1 MKILYAALGFG
12 INDNLG
18 GSVRVAAQNAKA
30 LVDKGNE
37 VLFLCT
43 NRKDRN
49 TKLFTDIHTDI
60 IDKVEV
66 IYLNTR
72 CIPYWPGDFGPHYVK
87 IPDWVIKKIKSCQI
101 IHLHEYRSYLSYKLT
116 KIGNN
121 FSIPVLMYPQGT
133 FSNHS
138 TKGFIKKMYDIFF
151 LNGIK
156 KKYKYYIACTNSESK
171 EFIKS
176 GINKE
181 AIRILPN
188 GINLNNNK
196 SIYHESNNFREK
208 YMGNDSAP
216 FFLSI
221 GRLDHIKG
229 FDLMIKAMPK
239 IPSNWKY
246 VIVGPDQQNYSIAL
260 KKIIFNLGL
269 ENRVII
275 TGALPNKLDVQNA
288 LNECSFLVVP
298 SYYEAF
304 GQVILEGFL
313 AKKAIIIS
321 KGCRISS
328 DISSDIATL
337 VEPNR
342 NELST
347 ACNRYIENR
356 TLTQLHAVQGYNFCI
371 EKFELSNVIQKLI
384 NIYIEVLHT

>member
-1 MKILYAALGFG
+1 
-12 INDNLG
+12 
-18 GSVRVAAQNAKA
+18 
-30 LVDKGNE
+30 
-37 VLFLCT
+37 
-43 NRKDRN
+43 
-49 TKLFTDIHTDI
+49 
-60 IDKVEV
+60 
-66 IYLNTR
+66 
-72 CIPYWPGDFGPHYVK
+72 
-87 IPDWVIKKIKSCQI
+87 
-101 IHLHEYRSYLSYKLT
+101 
-116 KIGNN
+116 
-121 FSIPVLMYPQGT
+121 
-133 FSNHS
+133 
-138 TKGFIKKMYDIFF
+138 
-151 LNGIK
+151 
-156 KKYKYYIACTNSESK
+156 
-171 EFIKS
+171 
-176 GINKE
+176 
-181 AIRILPN
+181 
-188 GINLNNNK
+188 
-196 SIYHESNNFREK
+196 
-208 YMGNDSAP
+208 MGNDSAP

-239 IPSNWKY
+239 IPYNWKY

-347 ACNRYIENR
+347 ACNRYIENK
-356 TLTQLHAVQGYNFCI
+356 TLTQFHAVQGYNFCI